1 MYGSNLSLS
10 NGQLTFVARGHQALH
25 PKAPLRLVESLVYIP
40 DSKIS
45 LFSTFFPPKLDVKN
59 CHKI

>member
-45 LFSTFFPPKLDVKN
+45 LFSTFFPQS
-59 CHKI
+59 